1 MKNKPYKEVNTWK
14 RPSVEVVFINVEDEV
29 EQEITEENFN
39 KLDNL
44 DNLKMCV
51 KFEGNVVYET
61 NTGVFGIKEYNY
73 KLLKRKGLL
82 FKTVEKKVDVLNWN
96 DDKEHEAFVKWANHF
111 RISDKIQEAVKIQLI
126 DTYLNEIQ
134 EDNIIKPKELKYISL
149 W

>member
-14 RPSVEVVFINVEDEV
+14 RHSVEVVFINVEDEV

-51 KFEGNVVYET
+51 KFEGNVVCET

-96 DDKEHEAFVKWANHF
+96 DDKEHEAFVNWANHF